1 MVQRWGRKSSSPPR
15 FLTTD
20 CKHGDIKTILAGE
33 VGKNM
38 FDRYASIIFIAL
50 GISVFFYSRTLTTYS
65 TGGYIGP
72 KELPLFLSVALVITG
87 VINLVVA
94 IRSKSAEKNDNVK
107 RLGYKKFFIL
117 VGILFLYVVLLEPL
131 GYVISTFLFLMGG
144 FQTMEK
150 GGYWKSAIIA
160 AAFAGGVYYFYVN
173 VALGSLPGMPFLD

>member
-1 MVQRWGRKSSSPPR
+1 
-15 FLTTD
+15 
-20 CKHGDIKTILAGE
+20 
-33 VGKNM
+33 M

-50 GISVFFYSRTLTTYS
+50 GISLFFYSRTLTTFS

-87 VINLVVA
+87 VINLVLA
-94 IRSKSAEKNDNVK
+94 IRSKSAEIKENAK
-107 RLGYKKFFIL
+107 KLEYKKFFIL
-117 VGILFLYVVLLEPL
+117 VGMLLLYVVLLEPL

-160 AAFAGGVYYFYVN
+160 AAFAGGVYCFYVN
-173 VALGSLPGMPFLD
+173 VAQGTLPGLPFFN